1 MHTTLI
7 SEANFQFMED
17 TYVKAVSEPFR
28 SYIIY
33 FASHKISLKF
43 IWITV
48 KTYGFGFFS
57 LNFPP
62 FFFFGIMILKTT

>member
-43 IWITV
+43 I
-48 KTYGFGFFS
+48 
-57 LNFPP
+57 
-62 FFFFGIMILKTT
+62 